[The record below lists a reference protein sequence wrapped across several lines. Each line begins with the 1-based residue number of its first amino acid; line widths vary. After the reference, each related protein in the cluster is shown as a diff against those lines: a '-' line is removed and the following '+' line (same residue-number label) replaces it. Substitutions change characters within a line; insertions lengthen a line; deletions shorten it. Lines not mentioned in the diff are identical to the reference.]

1 MSFSPQTHVQARP
14 RLLIVDDDPAVLDV
28 TRSMAR
34 SFGCHSLLAD
44 SAQHGLE
51 LFLEHSHSLDSVL
64 VDLNMPGIGGIELIR
79 RIRQHRPE
87 THILLMTGHH
97 VDEACLKSAG
107 IPADCLLNKPF
118 TLSQLKSALLADEG
132 LAEAA

>member
-1 MSFSPQTHVQARP
+1 MSHSTPPTTSARP

-34 SFGCHSLLAD
+34 AFGCHSLLAD

-51 LFLEHSHSLDSVL
+51 LFLEHSHNLDSVL
-64 VDLNMPGIGGIELIR
+64 VDLNMPGIGGLELIR

-87 THILLMTGHH
+87 THVLLMTADH

-118 TLSQLKSALLADEG
+118 SLDQLKSALLGDEG

>member
-1 MSFSPQTHVQARP
+1 MSFQPPSRLPSRP

-34 SFGCHSLLAD
+34 SFGCHSLMAD
-44 SAQHGLE
+44 NAQQGLE
-51 LFLEHSHSLDSVL
+51 LFREHADSLDAVL

-79 RIRQHRPE
+79 LIREHRADA
-87 THILLMTGHH
+87 HVLMMTGGH
-97 VDEACLKSAG
+97 VDEACLTEAG

-118 TLSQLKSALLADEG
+118 SLARLKSAVIGGEG

>member
-1 MSFSPQTHVQARP
+1 MSQSSQPHAQPRP
-14 RLLIVDDDPAVLDV
+14 RLLVVDDDPAVLDV
-28 TRSMAR
+28 TRSMA
-34 SFGCHSLLAD
+34 STFGCHSLLAD

-51 LFLEHSHSLDSVL
+51 LFLQHSHSLDSVL
-64 VDLNMPGIGGIELIR
+64 VDLNMPGIGGLELIR

-87 THILLMTGHH
+87 THILLMTGDH

-118 TLSQLKSALLADEG
+118 SLAQLRSALLADEG

>member
-1 MSFSPQTHVQARP
+1 MSHPTQPHAQGP
-14 RLLIVDDDPAVLDV
+14 RLLIVDDDSAVLNT

-34 SFGCHSLLAD
+34 EIGCHSMIAD
-44 SAQHGLE
+44 NAQHGLE
-51 LFLEHSHSLDSVL
+51 LFLEHSHTLDSVL
-64 VDLNMPGIGGIELIR
+64 VDLNMPGIGGLELIR

-118 TLSQLKSALLADEG
+118 TLVQLKSALLADEG